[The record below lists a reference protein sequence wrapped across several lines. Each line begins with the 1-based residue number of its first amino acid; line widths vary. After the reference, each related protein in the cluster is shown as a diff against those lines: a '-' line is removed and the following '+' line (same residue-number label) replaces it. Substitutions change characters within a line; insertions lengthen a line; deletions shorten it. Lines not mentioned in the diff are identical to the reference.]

1 MKRCPECR
9 RDYADETLNY
19 CLDDGATL
27 VDGPASMNEGS
38 TAILHTTAPPME
50 AATRAQIHTTDQTSV
65 MPHASD
71 AIPRRQNFF
80 TARSIIPISIA
91 LLAIIGGVLGYKYFA
106 FGFGSAQINSI
117 AVMPFVNAGG
127 SAELEYLSDGIPES
141 LMNHLSQL
149 SGLSVKARSSVF
161 RYKGKDAEPEQVA
174 SELKVQAV
182 LNGRVAQVGDNLV
195 ISLELVDGRSGNQ
208 IWGEQYSRKLGDL
221 AALQSEIARD
231 VSQKLRVRLT
241 GAEENRVVKNQ
252 TQNAEA
258 YQLYLQ
264 GRYNWNQRTGPT
276 TQKAIDYF
284 QRAVEKDPGYAMAYV
299 GLAESYVLS
308 ELPFDERYAKVQS
321 SALKALEIDPTLG
334 EPHAALGSYYNV
346 YASDFPAAEREFRK
360 AIELNPNYATAYHW
374 MAEMFVEAVDRPD
387 ESLALYRKALELE
400 PYSLAI
406 GTDYA
411 MALYY
416 TRRYDDAIAELK
428 RLIELDPNFVR
439 SYGYLEQVYYAKG
452 SYEEAIACAEKRAAL
467 QGEKPE
473 EIARVKKDLVD
484 AYRKDGARGYWTGV
498 LKLVKDDEAKGRKI
512 PPVTYASIYS
522 RLNRPDEAFASLNK
536 ALDSGDTGLFGIK
549 VSAEWDNIRND
560 PRFVEVLR
568 RAKYPL

>member
-1 MKRCPECR
+1 
-9 RDYADETLNY
+9 L
-19 CLDDGATL
+19 
-27 VDGPASMNEGS
+27 
-38 TAILHTTAPPME
+38 
-50 AATRAQIHTTDQTSV
+50 
-65 MPHASD
+65 PHASD
-71 AIPRRQNFF
+71 AIRKRQNFF
-80 TARSIIPISIA
+80 TARSIIPITIA
-91 LLAIIGGVLGYKYFA
+91 LLAVVGGVIGYRYFA
-106 FGFGSAQINSI
+106 FAFGSAQINSV

-149 SGLSVKARSSVF
+149 SGLARSSVF
-161 RYKGKDAEPEQVA
+161 RYKGKDTEPEKVA
-174 SELKVQAV
+174 SDLQVQAV
-182 LNGRVAQVGDNLV
+182 LNGRVAQLGDNLV
-195 ISLELVDGRSGNQ
+195 ISLELVDGRSGNL

-264 GRYNWNQRTGPT
+264 GRYNWNKRTGPT
-276 TQKAIDYF
+276 TKKAIEYF
-284 QRAVEKDPGYAMAYV
+284 QQAVEKDPGYAMAYV

-308 ELPFDERYAKVQS
+308 GLPASERYAKVK
-321 SALKALEIDPTLG
+321 SAAMKALEIDPTLG
-334 EPHAALGSYYNV
+334 EPHAALGSYYDT
-346 YASDFPAAEREFRK
+346 YARDFPAAEREFRK
-360 AIELNPNYATAYHW
+360 AIELNPNYVTAYHW
-374 MAEMFVEAVDRPD
+374 MAEMFVQAIDRPD

-416 TRRYDDAIAELK
+416 TRRNDEAIAELK

-439 SYGYLEQVYYAKG
+439 SYQYLEEVYYAKG
-452 SYEEAIACAEKRAAL
+452 SYEEAIDAAAKGAAL

-473 EIARVKKDLVD
+473 EIARVKKDLID
-484 AYRKDGARGYWTGV
+484 AYRTSGPKGYWTRI
-498 LKLVKDDEAKGRKI
+498 LKLVKDNEAKGIKI
-512 PPVTYASIYS
+512 EPITYATLYA
-522 RLNRPDEAFASLNK
+522 RLNQRDEAFVWLNK
-536 ALDSGDTGLFGIK
+536 ALDSGDTNLFGLR
-549 VSAEWDNIRND
+549 VSADWDNIRDD
-560 PRFVEVLR
+560 PRFVQILR
-568 RAKYPL
+568 RE

>member
-9 RDYADETLNY
+9 RDYTDETLNY
-19 CLDDGATL
+19 CLDDGNAL
-27 VDGPASMNEGS
+27 VGGPASMDERA
-38 TAILHTTAPPME
+38 TAILHSTAQPGDP
-50 AATRAQIHTTDQTSV
+50 ATHAQIHATDQSSV
-65 MPHASD
+65 MPQPSD
-71 AIPRRQNFF
+71 LVAKQPALFSARLVIP
-80 TARSIIPISIA
+80 A
-91 LLAIIGGVLGYKYFA
+91 LLVLLVVIGGVVGYKYFPFA
-106 FGFGSAQINSI
+106 SGQINSI

-127 SAELEYLSDGIPES
+127 GTELEYLSDGIPES

-161 RYKGKDAEPEQVA
+161 RYKGKDVAPEQVA
-174 SELKVQAV
+174 SDLQVQAV
-182 LNGRVAQVGDNLV
+182 LNGRVTQRGEDLV
-195 ISLELVDGRSGNQ
+195 ISLELVDGRSGNM
-208 IWGEQYSRKLGDL
+208 IWGEQYSRRFGDL

-231 VSQKLRVRLT
+231 VSQKLRARLT

-264 GRYNWNQRTGPT
+264 GRYNWNKRTEPT
-276 TQKAIDYF
+276 TQKAIEYF

-308 ELPFDERYAKVQS
+308 ELPAEERYGKVKTA
-321 SALKALEIDPTLG
+321 ALKALEIDPTLG
-334 EPHAALGSYYNV
+334 EPHAALGSYYDTYV
-346 YASDFPAAEREFRK
+346 RDFPAAEREFRK

-374 MAEMFVEAVDRPD
+374 MAEMFVQAIDRPD

-416 TRRYDDAIAELK
+416 TRRYDEAIAELK
-428 RLIELDPNFVR
+428 KLIELDPNFVR
-439 SYGYLEQVYYAKG
+439 SYQYLEQVYYAKG
-452 SYEEAIACAEKRAAL
+452 SYEEAVAAAEKRAAL

-473 EIARVKKDLVD
+473 EIARVKKDLLD
-484 AYRKDGARGYWTGV
+484 AYRTKGPQGYWTSL
-498 LKLVKDDEAKGRKI
+498 LKLVKEDEARGRKI
-512 PPVTYASIYS
+512 WPVDYASIYA
-522 RLNRPDEAFASLNK
+522 RLDQRDEAFKWLNR
-536 ALDSGDTGLFGIK
+536 ALETGDTNIFGLK
-549 VSAEWDNIRND
+549 VSAEWDNLRDD
-560 PRFVEVLR
+560 PRFREFLR

>member
-9 RDYADETLNY
+9 RDYTDETLNY
-19 CLDDGATL
+19 CLDDGSAL
-27 VDGPASMNEGS
+27 VEGPASMDES
-38 TAILHTTAPPME
+38 ATAILHATAQPGE
-50 AATRAQIHTTDQTSV
+50 AATRAQIHATDQTSV
-65 MPHASD
+65 MPEGSTVVPRQQSLVSPRSV
-71 AIPRRQNFF
+71 IPVVLV
-80 TARSIIPISIA
+80 
-91 LLAIIGGVLGYKYFA
+91 LLAVIGGVIGYRYFA
-106 FGFGSAQINSI
+106 FASAQINSI
-117 AVMPFVNAGG
+117 AVMPFDNAGG

-161 RYKGKDAEPEQVA
+161 RYKGKDTAPEQVA
-174 SELKVQAV
+174 SDLQVQAV
-182 LNGRVAQVGDNLV
+182 LNGRVARRGDDLI
-195 ISLELVDGRSGNQ
+195 ISLELVDGRSGNM
-208 IWGEQYSRKLGDL
+208 IWGEQYSRRMGDL
-221 AALQSEIARD
+221 ASLQSEIARD
-231 VSQKLRVRLT
+231 VSQKLRARLT
-241 GAEENRVVKNQ
+241 GSEENRVVKNQ

-264 GRYNWNQRTGPT
+264 GRYNWNKRTEPT
-276 TQKAIDYF
+276 TQKAIGYF

-308 ELPFDERYAKVQS
+308 EMPPAERYAKVKS
-321 SALKALEIDPTLG
+321 AALKALEIDPTLG
-334 EPHAALGSYYNV
+334 EPHAALGSYYDV
-346 YASDFPAAEREFRK
+346 YAKDFPTAEMEFRK

-374 MAEMFVEAVDRPD
+374 MAEMFVQAIDRPD

-428 RLIELDPNFVR
+428 KLIELDPNFVR
-439 SYGYLEQVYYAKG
+439 SYQYLEQVYYAKG
-452 SYEEAIACAEKRAAL
+452 SYEEAIAAAEKRAAL

-473 EIARVKKDLVD
+473 EIARVKRDLLD
-484 AYRKDGARGYWTGV
+484 AYRTNGAKGYWTRI
-498 LKLVKDDEAKGRKI
+498 LKLVKDDEARGRKAG
-512 PPVTYASIYS
+512 PMDYASIYA
-522 RLNRPDEAFASLNK
+522 RLNQRDEAFESLNK
-536 ALDSGDTGLFGIK
+536 AIDTGESNLFGLK
-549 VSAEWDNIRND
+549 VSAEWDNLRDD
-560 PRFVEVLR
+560 PRFAEILR